1 MANAVRLEKRSEVV
15 NTTSLIFDC
24 LFPCIVPYHATRS
37 IEEMRVRGLHHSG
50 VREIDSR
57 FHKQRTRVMLSIADM
72 VGKYREGIAVA
83 VVEPNDVPK
92 IYEYVQKH
100 LFAWTDYMESA
111 AVNMKPPLDDL
122 IALDQF
128 ADSLFNYV
136 KYEPKKTAMQDF
148 FDKYKG
154 KRASFNKDQLFDP
167 EKLRKFLE
175 NDPAKIAQRQH
186 DAIYGRGNMDD
197 NGDGVV
203 VSGKGSARDLSTGSK
218 LEIQERD
225 SFNDFFQTRR
235 QESFRR

>member
-1 MANAVRLEKRSEVV
+1 
-15 NTTSLIFDC
+15 
-24 LFPCIVPYHATRS
+24 
-37 IEEMRVRGLHHSG
+37 
-50 VREIDSR
+50 
-57 FHKQRTRVMLSIADM
+57 MLSIADM
-72 VGKYREGIAVA
+72 VSKYRDGVAVA
-83 VVEPNDVPK
+83 VVEPDDVPK

-100 LFAWTDYMESA
+100 LFAWTDYMESP
-111 AVNMKPPLDDL
+111 AVNMKPPLEDL

-154 KRASFNKDQLFDP
+154 KRATFNKEKLFDP

-186 DAIYGRGNMDD
+186 DAIYGRSNMDD
-197 NGDGVV
+197 TGDGVV
-203 VSGKGSARDLSTGSK
+203 VSGKGTAGHAGSGM
-218 LEIQERD
+218 EIQERD